1 MHKRAGDRIGKAA
14 ATHKFGGQN
23 VAQPSFFPTS
33 INVYVSSRLLQPD
46 VWPFPPEFSGKKR
59 ELCLRYLLFATSA
72 NEPHSP
78 RKCAGRV
85 IFHNGQQLFEAEP
98 RSHRLG
104 PQANGAHLPFISQPS
119 SCWRRG
125 SALDPSTS
133 AVIVSKR
140 LGPDAYRSISGLQR
154 NWAHVPE
161 AL

>member
-59 ELCLRYLLFATSA
+59 ELCLRYLLFATCA

-78 RKCAGRV
+78 SRCAGRA
-85 IFHNGQQLFEAEP
+85 NSP
-98 RSHRLG
+98 RSASKCPGLG
-104 PQANGAHLPFISQPS
+104 LPIPRIV
-119 SCWRRG
+119 RRFR
-125 SALDPSTS
+125 S
-133 AVIVSKR
+133 
-140 LGPDAYRSISGLQR
+140 GPDPKPRSGHDNLISYRQELT
-154 NWAHVPE
+154 
-161 AL
+161 